1 MTDIKVITWIFYNDD
16 KNVCWISS
24 VWPYIYLSNL
34 HQQHLASMVLKT
46 FPMLLFFRKRFS
58 LGNIINHKLDLKDS
72 VCCLLS
78 KMDQEKCTL
87 TWHTYSDHL
96 RNILKEISSDD
107 SFADVTLVTDDKKQ
121 MKAHRNILSACSPVF
136 KDILQINTNDIN
148 PVIYLRGIQYPEM
161 ESILEFIYLGEAKF
175 YKERMNEF
183 IMVAKNLD
191 IRELGKGILIGNSAS
206 AYNTNIEAEESANVT
221 YDMEKSIKVDVDEV
235 DIKEDKSKH
244 EVVKYSCN
252 QCDHQATNRSNLI
265 KHIQAKH
272 EGVRYACNQCSQ
284 QFATQSCVTLH
295 IQSVHEGIKH
305 DCTHCDYKATTQGHL
320 RTHFQSKHE
329 GVKYAC
335 NQCDHQA
342 TNRSNLIKHIQAKH
356 EGVRYACNQC
366 KHQFSTQPSLIRHI
380 QSIHEGIKYSC
391 NQCEYQATTQSSL
404 TTHIQS
410 KHEGVKYGCNQCDYQ
425 ATTQSHLRSHIQSLH
440 EGVKYAC
447 NQCDYQSKF
456 PSGLRYHIENL
467 HESVKYAC
475 NHCDYQASDRSNLI
489 KHVKRKHL

>member
-1 MTDIKVITWIFYNDD
+1 MALNIFIKSTPT
-16 KNVCWISS
+16 S
-24 VWPYIYLSNL
+24 
-34 HQQHLASMVLKT
+34 SMVLKT

-272 EGVRYACNQCSQ
+272 EGVRYACNQC
-284 QFATQSCVTLH
+284 
-295 IQSVHEGIKH
+295 
-305 DCTHCDYKATTQGHL
+305 
-320 RTHFQSKHE
+320 
-329 GVKYAC
+329 
-335 NQCDHQA
+335 
-342 TNRSNLIKHIQAKH
+342 
-356 EGVRYACNQC
+356 